1 MVALIVYSSDPLAL
15 VGGADLGPQD
25 LNILQ
30 SYAPSFVGVDG
41 GADHLLAAGIRPVA
55 VIGDLDS
62 ISDGA
67 RLEYSDLLHHVC
79 EQDTVDFEK
88 AWRLVDAPLVFAV
101 GFSGGRLDH
110 TLAVL
115 NVMGQ
120 FGRRRRRL
128 ILIGTE
134 DVTAIVPRDGF
145 VLNGLA
151 IGSRL
156 SLMPLAT
163 ARVSATG
170 LRWPVDD
177 QVFDTLGFT
186 SPSNEVVGPVVT
198 LSAEGPVLLVLPRRS
213 LDAMVRAMMS

>member
-1 MVALIVYSSDPLAL
+1 VVALIVHSSDPVAL

-25 LNILQ
+25 LKILQ

-41 GADHLLAAGIRPVA
+41 GADHLLTAGIRPVA

-88 AWRLVDAPLVFAV
+88 AWRLVDAPIVFAV

-115 NVMGQ
+115 NVMGR
-120 FGRRRRRL
+120 FGGRRL

-134 DVTAIVPRDGF
+134 DVTAIVPRDGI
-145 VLNGLA
+145 VLNGLGT
-151 IGSRL
+151 GSRL

-170 LRWPVDD
+170 MRWPVDD
-177 QVFDTLGFT
+177 QVFDTLRFT

-213 LDAMVRAMMS
+213 LDAMVKAMMG

>member
-1 MVALIVYSSDPLAL
+1 VVALIVHSCDPVAL

-25 LNILQ
+25 LKILQ

-41 GADHLLAAGIRPVA
+41 GADHLFTAGIRPVA

-88 AWRLVDAPLVFAV
+88 AWRLVDAPIVFAV

-115 NVMGQ
+115 NVMGR
-120 FGRRRRRL
+120 FGGRRL

-134 DVTAIVPRDGF
+134 DVTAIVPRDGI
-145 VLNGLA
+145 VLNGLGT
-151 IGSRL
+151 GSRL

-170 LRWPVDD
+170 MRWPVDD
-177 QVFDTLGFT
+177 QVFDTLRFT

-213 LDAMVRAMMS
+213 LDAMVKAMMG

>member
-1 MVALIVYSSDPLAL
+1 MVALIVHSSDPVAL

-25 LNILQ
+25 LKILQ

-41 GADHLLAAGIRPVA
+41 GADHLLTAGIRPVA

-62 ISDGA
+62 ISDGV

-88 AWRLVDAPLVFAV
+88 AWRLVDAPIVFAV

-115 NVMGQ
+115 NVMGR
-120 FGRRRRRL
+120 FGGRRL

-134 DVTAIVPRDGF
+134 DVTAIVPRDGI
-145 VLNGLA
+145 VLNGLGT
-151 IGSRL
+151 GSRL

-170 LRWPVDD
+170 MRWPVDD
-177 QVFDTLGFT
+177 QVFDTLRFT

-213 LDAMVRAMMS
+213 LDAMVKAMMG

>member
-1 MVALIVYSSDPLAL
+1 MVALIVHSSDPVAL

-41 GADHLLAAGIRPVA
+41 GADHLLTAGIRPVA

-88 AWRLVDAPLVFAV
+88 AWRLVDAPIVFAV

-115 NVMGQ
+115 NVMGR
-120 FGRRRRRL
+120 FGGRRL

-134 DVTAIVPRDGF
+134 DVTAIVPRDGI
-145 VLNGLA
+145 VLNGLGT
-151 IGSRL
+151 GSRL

-170 LRWPVDD
+170 MRWPVDD
-177 QVFDTLGFT
+177 QVFDTLRFT

-213 LDAMVRAMMS
+213 LDAMVKAMMG

>member
-1 MVALIVYSSDPLAL
+1 MVALIVHSSDPVAL

-41 GADHLLAAGIRPVA
+41 GADHLLTAGIRPVA

-88 AWRLVDAPLVFAV
+88 AWRLVDAPIVFAV

-115 NVMGQ
+115 NVMGR
-120 FGRRRRRL
+120 FGGRRL

-134 DVTAIVPRDGF
+134 DVTAIVPRDGI
-145 VLNGLA
+145 VLNGLGT
-151 IGSRL
+151 GSRL

-170 LRWPVDD
+170 IRWPVDD
-177 QVFDTLGFT
+177 QVFDTLRFT

-213 LDAMVRAMMS
+213 LDAMVKEMMG

>member
-1 MVALIVYSSDPLAL
+1 MVALIVHSSDPIAL

-41 GADHLLAAGIRPVA
+41 GADHLLTAGIRPVA

-88 AWRLVDAPLVFAV
+88 AWRLVDAPIVFAV

-115 NVMGQ
+115 NVMGR
-120 FGRRRRRL
+120 FGGRRL

-134 DVTAIVPRDGF
+134 DVTAIVPRDGM
-145 VLNGLA
+145 VLNGLVT
-151 IGSRL
+151 GSRL

-163 ARVSATG
+163 ARVSAKG
-170 LRWPVDD
+170 MRWPVDD
-177 QVFDTLGFT
+177 QVFDTLRFT

-213 LDAMVRAMMS
+213 LDAMVKAMMG

>member
-1 MVALIVYSSDPLAL
+1 MVALIVHSSDPVAL

-25 LNILQ
+25 LKILQ

-41 GADHLLAAGIRPVA
+41 GADHLLTAGIRPVA

-62 ISDGA
+62 ISDRA

-88 AWRLVDAPLVFAV
+88 AWRLVDAPIVFAV

-115 NVMGQ
+115 NVMGR
-120 FGRRRRRL
+120 FGGRRL

-134 DVTAIVPRDGF
+134 DVTAIVPRDGI
-145 VLNGLA
+145 VLNGLGT
-151 IGSRL
+151 GSRL

-170 LRWPVDD
+170 MRWPVDD
-177 QVFDTLGFT
+177 QVFDTLRFT

-213 LDAMVRAMMS
+213 LDAMVKAMMG

>member
-1 MVALIVYSSDPLAL
+1 MVALIVYSSDPVAL

-41 GADHLLAAGIRPVA
+41 GADHLLTAGIRPVA

-88 AWRLVDAPLVFAV
+88 AWRLVDAPIVFAV

-115 NVMGQ
+115 NVMGR
-120 FGRRRRRL
+120 FGGRRL

-134 DVTAIVPRDGF
+134 DVTAIVPRDGI
-145 VLNGLA
+145 VLNGLGT
-151 IGSRL
+151 GSRL

-170 LRWPVDD
+170 MRWPVDD
-177 QVFDTLGFT
+177 QVFDTLRFT

-213 LDAMVRAMMS
+213 LDAMVKAMMG

>member
-1 MVALIVYSSDPLAL
+1 MVALIVHSSDPVAL

-25 LNILQ
+25 LKILQ

-41 GADHLLAAGIRPVA
+41 GADHLLTAGIRPVA

-88 AWRLVDAPLVFAV
+88 AWRLVDAPIVFAV

-115 NVMGQ
+115 NVMGR
-120 FGRRRRRL
+120 FGGRRL
-128 ILIGTE
+128 ILIGSE
-134 DVTAIVPRDGF
+134 DVTAIVPRDGI
-145 VLNGLA
+145 VLNGLGT
-151 IGSRL
+151 GSRL

-170 LRWPVDD
+170 MRWPVDD
-177 QVFDTLGFT
+177 QVFDTLRFT

-213 LDAMVRAMMS
+213 LDAMVKAMMG

>member
-1 MVALIVYSSDPLAL
+1 VVALIVHSSDPVAL

-41 GADHLLAAGIRPVA
+41 GA
-55 VIGDLDS
+55 
-62 ISDGA
+62 A
-67 RLEYSDLLHHVC
+67 RSEYADLLHHVP

-88 AWRLVDAPLVFAV
+88 ALQLVDAPLIFAA

-115 NVMGQ
+115 NVMGR
-120 FGRRRRRL
+120 FGERPL
-128 ILIGTE
+128 ILMGAN
-134 DVTAIVPRDGF
+134 DVAAIVPRNGIVLDG
-145 VLNGLA
+145 LD

-156 SLMPLAT
+156 SLMPLA
-163 ARVSATG
+163 AAKVRETG
-170 LRWPVDD
+170 LRWPVDG

-186 SPSNEVVGPVVT
+186 SPSNEVAAPVVT
-198 LSAEGPVLLVLPRRS
+198 LSAEGAVLLVLPQET
-213 LDAMVRAMMS
+213 LGVLVKTMMG

>member
-1 MVALIVYSSDPLAL
+1 MVALIVHSSDPVAL

-41 GADHLLAAGIRPVA
+41 GADHLLTAGIRPVA

-88 AWRLVDAPLVFAV
+88 AWRLVDAPIVFAV

-115 NVMGQ
+115 NVMGR
-120 FGRRRRRL
+120 FGGRRL

-134 DVTAIVPRDGF
+134 DVTAIVPRDGI
-145 VLNGLA
+145 VLNGLGT
-151 IGSRL
+151 GSRL

-170 LRWPVDD
+170 IRWPVDD
-177 QVFDTLGFT
+177 QVFDTLRFT

-213 LDAMVRAMMS
+213 LDAMVKAMMG

>member
-1 MVALIVYSSDPLAL
+1 MVALIVHSSDPVAL

-41 GADHLLAAGIRPVA
+41 GADHLLTAGIRPVA

-88 AWRLVDAPLVFAV
+88 AWRLVDAPIVFAV

-115 NVMGQ
+115 NVMGR
-120 FGRRRRRL
+120 FGGRRL

-134 DVTAIVPRDGF
+134 DVTAIVPRDGM
-145 VLNGLA
+145 VLNGLVT
-151 IGSRL
+151 GSRL

-170 LRWPVDD
+170 MRWPVDD
-177 QVFDTLGFT
+177 QVFDTLRFT

-213 LDAMVRAMMS
+213 LDAMVKAMMG

>member
-1 MVALIVYSSDPLAL
+1 MVALIVHSSDPVAL

-25 LNILQ
+25 LKILQ

-41 GADHLLAAGIRPVA
+41 GADHLLTAGIRPVA

-88 AWRLVDAPLVFAV
+88 AWRLVDAPIVFAV

-115 NVMGQ
+115 NVMGR
-120 FGRRRRRL
+120 FGGRRL

-134 DVTAIVPRDGF
+134 DVTAIVPRDGI
-145 VLNGLA
+145 VLNGLGT
-151 IGSRL
+151 GSRL

-170 LRWPVDD
+170 MRWPVDD
-177 QVFDTLGFT
+177 QVFDTLRFT

-198 LSAEGPVLLVLPRRS
+198 LSAEGPVLLVLPQRS
-213 LDAMVRAMMS
+213 LDAMVKAMMG

>member
-1 MVALIVYSSDPLAL
+1 MVALIVHSSDPVAL

-25 LNILQ
+25 LKILQ
-30 SYAPSFVGVDG
+30 TYAPSFVGVDG
-41 GADHLLAAGIRPVA
+41 GADHLLTAGIRPVA

-88 AWRLVDAPLVFAV
+88 AWRLVDAPIVFAV

-115 NVMGQ
+115 NVMGR
-120 FGRRRRRL
+120 FGGRRL

-134 DVTAIVPRDGF
+134 DVTAIVPRDGI
-145 VLNGLA
+145 VLNGLGT
-151 IGSRL
+151 GSRL

-170 LRWPVDD
+170 MRWPVDD
-177 QVFDTLGFT
+177 QVFDTLRFT

-213 LDAMVRAMMS
+213 LDAMVKAMMG

>member
-1 MVALIVYSSDPLAL
+1 MVALIVHSSDPVAL

-41 GADHLLAAGIRPVA
+41 GADHLLTAGIRPVA

-62 ISDGA
+62 ISDGV

-88 AWRLVDAPLVFAV
+88 AWRLVDAPIVFAV

-115 NVMGQ
+115 NVMGR
-120 FGRRRRRL
+120 FGGRRL

-134 DVTAIVPRDGF
+134 DVTAIVPRDGI
-145 VLNGLA
+145 VLNGLGT
-151 IGSRL
+151 GSRL

-170 LRWPVDD
+170 MRWPVDD
-177 QVFDTLGFT
+177 QVFDTLRFT

-213 LDAMVRAMMS
+213 LDAMVKAMMG

>member
-1 MVALIVYSSDPLAL
+1 VVALIVHSSDPVAL

-41 GADHLLAAGIRPVA
+41 GADHLLTAGIRPVA

-62 ISDGA
+62 ISDGV

-88 AWRLVDAPLVFAV
+88 AWRLVDAPIVFAV

-115 NVMGQ
+115 NVMGR
-120 FGRRRRRL
+120 FGGRRL

-134 DVTAIVPRDGF
+134 DVTAIVPRDGI
-145 VLNGLA
+145 VLNGLGT
-151 IGSRL
+151 GSRL

-170 LRWPVDD
+170 MRWPVDD
-177 QVFDTLGFT
+177 QVFDTLRFT

-213 LDAMVRAMMS
+213 LDAMVKAMMG

>member
-1 MVALIVYSSDPLAL
+1 MVALIVHSSDPVAL

-25 LNILQ
+25 LKILQ

-41 GADHLLAAGIRPVA
+41 GADHLLTAGIRPVA

-88 AWRLVDAPLVFAV
+88 AWRLVDAPIVFAV

-115 NVMGQ
+115 NVMGR
-120 FGRRRRRL
+120 FGGRRL

-134 DVTAIVPRDGF
+134 DVTAIVPRDGI
-145 VLNGLA
+145 VLNGLGT
-151 IGSRL
+151 GSRL

-170 LRWPVDD
+170 MRWPVDD
-177 QVFDTLGFT
+177 QVFDTLRFT

-213 LDAMVRAMMS
+213 LDAMVKAMMG

>member
-1 MVALIVYSSDPLAL
+1 MVALIVHSSDPIAL

-41 GADHLLAAGIRPVA
+41 GADHLLTAGIRPVA

-88 AWRLVDAPLVFAV
+88 AWRLVDAPIVFAV

-115 NVMGQ
+115 NVMGR
-120 FGRRRRRL
+120 FGGRRL

-134 DVTAIVPRDGF
+134 DVTAIVPRDGI
-145 VLNGLA
+145 VLNGLGT
-151 IGSRL
+151 GSRL

-170 LRWPVDD
+170 MRWPVDD
-177 QVFDTLGFT
+177 QVFDTLRFT

-213 LDAMVRAMMS
+213 LDAMVKAMMG

>member
-1 MVALIVYSSDPLAL
+1 MVALIVHSSDPVAL

-41 GADHLLAAGIRPVA
+41 GADHLLTAGIRPVA

-88 AWRLVDAPLVFAV
+88 AWRLVDAPIVFAV

-115 NVMGQ
+115 NVMGR
-120 FGRRRRRL
+120 FGGRRL

-134 DVTAIVPRDGF
+134 DVTAIVPRDGM
-145 VLNGLA
+145 VLNGLVT
-151 IGSRL
+151 GSRL

-163 ARVSATG
+163 ARVSAKG
-170 LRWPVDD
+170 MRWPVDD
-177 QVFDTLGFT
+177 QVFDTLRFT

-213 LDAMVRAMMS
+213 LDAMVKAMMG

>member
-1 MVALIVYSSDPLAL
+1 MVALIVHSSDPVAL

-41 GADHLLAAGIRPVA
+41 GADHLLAAGIRPAA

-62 ISDGA
+62 ISDAA
-67 RLEYSDLLHHVC
+67 RSEYADLLHHVP

-88 AWRLVDAPLVFAV
+88 ALQLVDAPLIFAA

-115 NVMGQ
+115 NVMGR
-120 FGRRRRRL
+120 FGERPL
-128 ILIGTE
+128 ILMGAN
-134 DVTAIVPRDGF
+134 DVAAIVPRNGIVLDG
-145 VLNGLA
+145 LD

-156 SLMPLAT
+156 SLMPLA
-163 ARVSATG
+163 AAKVRETG
-170 LRWPVDD
+170 LRWPVDG

-186 SPSNEVVGPVVT
+186 SPSNEVAAPVVT
-198 LSAEGPVLLVLPRRS
+198 LSAEGAVLLVLPQET
-213 LDAMVRAMMS
+213 LGVLVKTMMG

>member
-1 MVALIVYSSDPLAL
+1 MVALIVHSSDPVAL

-41 GADHLLAAGIRPVA
+41 GADHLLTAGIRPVA

-88 AWRLVDAPLVFAV
+88 AWRLVDAPIVFAV

-115 NVMGQ
+115 NVMGR
-120 FGRRRRRL
+120 FGGRRL

-134 DVTAIVPRDGF
+134 DVTAIVPRDGI
-145 VLNGLA
+145 VLNGLGT
-151 IGSRL
+151 GSRL

-170 LRWPVDD
+170 MRWPVDD
-177 QVFDTLGFT
+177 QVFDTLRFT

>member
-1 MVALIVYSSDPLAL
+1 VVALIVHSSDPVAL

-41 GADHLLAAGIRPVA
+41 GADHLLTAGIRPVA

-88 AWRLVDAPLVFAV
+88 AWRLVDAPIVFAV

-115 NVMGQ
+115 NVMGR
-120 FGRRRRRL
+120 FGGRRL

-134 DVTAIVPRDGF
+134 DVTAIVPRDGI
-145 VLNGLA
+145 VLNGLGT
-151 IGSRL
+151 GSRL

-170 LRWPVDD
+170 MRWPVDD
-177 QVFDTLGFT
+177 QVFDTLRFT

-213 LDAMVRAMMS
+213 LDAMVKAMMG